1 MKIFKDLFM
10 VVCVCV
16 MCVFNACIADAENWI
31 DKDSYGNAKWDAD
44 SVYSNDFGNIIN
56 FNMQFYNVN
65 NNTNTLMM
73 AQIHQK
79 EIFKV
84 IYARVVDDYGNTIE
98 EGPQS
103 MIYPIF
109 LMGSPDLC
117 YDVISYYQRYLQ

>member
-73 AQIHQK
+73 AQIHQS
-79 EIFKV
+79 
-84 IYARVVDDYGNTIE
+84 Y
-98 EGPQS
+98 
-103 MIYPIF
+103 
-109 LMGSPDLC
+109 LC
-117 YDVISYYQRYLQ
+117 KSCR